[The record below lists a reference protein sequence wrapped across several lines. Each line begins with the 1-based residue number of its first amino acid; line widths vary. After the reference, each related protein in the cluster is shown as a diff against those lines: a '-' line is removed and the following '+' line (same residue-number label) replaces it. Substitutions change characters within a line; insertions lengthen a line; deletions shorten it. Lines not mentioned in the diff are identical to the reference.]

1 MKKHYPDI
9 LQRVILLKD
18 TLRNYLVEHPGLK
31 LLAGLITLVLWLS
44 VSLQPISE
52 TTLRLPITF
61 QNVPKGYSVI
71 DQDIDSVQV
80 KVKGPNDI
88 LSRVRSGAVHLDTI
102 IDLSDYQDKP
112 GKRVLTLTNS
122 NVSTPA
128 TVQAIDV
135 RPARISITLAVST
148 EKTVT
153 IRPLFDGSPA
163 TGYTMS
169 GYKID
174 PPSVTIRGPQNRLDQ
189 IDVAHTETILLTNR
203 SSDFDTQVAVDV
215 HDPSLEISQANV
227 KVHVSVTP
235 TAIQTV
241 LEDIPLKINP
251 ADKPVIAQP
260 AMVKIT
266 LEGSDALIKSIKAS
280 DILVSVDATQTDREG
295 MAPVQATLAKK
306 FATGV
311 QIKKIEP
318 ERVLIKNR

>member
-9 LQRVILLKD
+9 VQRIVPLKD
-18 TLRNYLVEHPGLK
+18 TLRRYLVEHPGLK

-102 IDLSDYQDKP
+102 IDLSGYQDRP
-112 GKRVLTLTNS
+112 GKRVLNLTND

-135 RPARISITLAVST
+135 KPSRISITLAVST
-148 EKTVT
+148 EKTVP

-169 GYKID
+169 GYRID
-174 PPSVTIRGPQNRLDQ
+174 PPTVNVRGAQSRLDQ

-215 HDPSLEISQANV
+215 HDPSLEISQAIV
-227 KVHVSVTP
+227 KVHVSVSRIDAQIT
-235 TAIQTV
+235 
-241 LEDIPLKINP
+241 LEDIPVKTSPSDDLI
-251 ADKPVIAQP
+251 AAQP
-260 AMVKIT
+260 AVVKIT
-266 LEGSDALIKSIKAS
+266 LEGDEALLKSIKAS
-280 DILVSVDATQTDREG
+280 DISVSADATQTDRQG
-295 MAPVQATLAKK
+295 MAQVQATLSKK
-306 FATGV
+306 FSTGI